1 MIKYNNLNSTTY
13 GQLKECYELAVRFEN
28 NDKAKDVIRE
38 KIKRL
43 EDQEDNIIQEYADTF
58 YSKHEMEI
66 LSEIIC
72 VLASEDFMSSHNSDI
87 TFYHKINSVPD
98 SAEKEFVLALLSLR
112 SGTNETQRLEAVRH
126 LSAAL
131 NNSPD
136 DPRFIALFTVLQ
148 EAQK

>member
-13 GQLKECYELAVRFEN
+13 DQLKECYELAVRFEK

-43 EDQEDNIIQEYADTF
+43 EDQKDNIIQEYADTIH
-58 YSKHEMEI
+58 SEHEMEI
-66 LSEIIC
+66 LSDIIC
-72 VLASEDFMSSHNSDI
+72 VLASEDSTYSDNLEMM
-87 TFYHKINSVPD
+87 FSHKINSVPD

-131 NNSPD
+131 NYSPD
-136 DPRFIALFTVLQ
+136 DPRFIALVTVLQ